1 MSALDTALSLGYVP
15 EERELCGLSQHFAG
29 AGTPDRLKT
38 LEKLIETQASIAPD
52 TAVRLLKSFRS
63 SGTNT
68 MLAALDILLPKF
80 SLESNELISFRRA
93 MGVQGYGRSFNETF
107 LARLVSVTPRV
118 APHAAKTVLNGFSKA
133 DRPAAA

>member
-1 MSALDTALSLGYVP
+1 
-15 EERELCGLSQHFAG
+15 
-29 AGTPDRLKT
+29 
-38 LEKLIETQASIAPD
+38 
-52 TAVRLLKSFRS
+52 

-133 DRPAAA
+133 DRPAALETLAPSLGQLSPAEIYALVTLLPSDASARLTATLQGAHAADSAC